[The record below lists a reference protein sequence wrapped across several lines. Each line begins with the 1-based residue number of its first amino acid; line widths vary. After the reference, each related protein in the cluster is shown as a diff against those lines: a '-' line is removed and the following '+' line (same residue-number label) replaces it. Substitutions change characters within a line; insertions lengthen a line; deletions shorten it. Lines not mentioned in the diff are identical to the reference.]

1 MISIKNPKEIQIM
14 REGGKILAEIIE
26 QLKSQV
32 RPGITTQALDKLAEN
47 LILKHGKP
55 SFKNYK
61 GFPNTLCTSI
71 NSQIVHGMP
80 SKKELTDGD
89 ILSLDLGIEY
99 KGFHTDMA
107 LTIPVGEVDPEVL
120 RLIRT
125 TKKALKRGIK
135 KVHPGNTFGDLGNT
149 IQRCIESQGF
159 VVIKNLCGHGI
170 GRELHEEPNVLNYGK
185 RKTGSQI
192 KEGMVFCIEPMA
204 SISSSEMKEG
214 ADGYALETKD
224 GSFSAHFEH
233 TVAVT
238 ERGCIVLT
246 EL

>member
-1 MISIKNPKEIQIM
+1 MISIKSRKEIQIM
-14 REGGKILAEIIE
+14 REGGKILSEIMS
-26 QLKSQV
+26 QLKAQV
-32 RPGITTQALDKLAEN
+32 KPGITTEELDRLAES
-47 LILKHGKP
+47 LVFKYGKP
-55 SFKNYK
+55 SFKGYK

-71 NSQIVHGMP
+71 NNEIVHGIP
-80 SKKELTDGD
+80 SKKELISGE
-89 ILSLDLGIEY
+89 ILSLDIGMEY
-99 KGFHTDMA
+99 KRFHTDMA
-107 LTIPVGEVDPEVL
+107 ITVPIGEVDPEVL

-159 VVIKNLCGHGI
+159 TVIKNLCGHGI
-170 GRELHEEPNVLNYGK
+170 GKELHEDPNVLNYGK
-185 RKTGSQI
+185 RKTGPQI

-204 SISSSEMKEG
+204 SMGSSEMKKG
-214 ADGYALETKD
+214 SDGYALETSD
-224 GSFSAHFEH
+224 DSFSAHFEH
-233 TVAVT
+233 TIAVT